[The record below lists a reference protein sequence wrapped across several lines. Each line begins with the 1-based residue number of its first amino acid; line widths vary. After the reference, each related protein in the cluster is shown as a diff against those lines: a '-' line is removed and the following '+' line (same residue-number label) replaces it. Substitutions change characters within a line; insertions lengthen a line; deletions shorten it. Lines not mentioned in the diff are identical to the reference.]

1 MKILVMG
8 LPGAGKTTFAAELV
22 KRLNLSHSVSWYNAD
37 VVRETFDDWDFSPAG
52 RQRQVER
59 MRELSC
65 LSKSDFVICD
75 FVCPTDELRD
85 IYAADIVIWM
95 DTIQAGR
102 FDNTNRVFVPPVHYT
117 YRVTDW
123 TPHWGRAIAKS
134 LVLRK
139 NKSVLIKIY
148 DWLVQR
154 IRSV

>member
-22 KRLNLSHSVSWYNAD
+22 KRLNIDYTVSWYNAD
-37 VVRETFDDWDFSPAG
+37 AVREAYNDWDFSPAG
-52 RQRQVER
+52 RRRQVER
-59 MRELSC
+59 MRELSNAAE
-65 LSKSDFVICD
+65 SDFVICD

-102 FDNTNRVFVPPVHYT
+102 FDDTNRVFVPPAHYT

-123 TPHWGRAIAKS
+123 TPHWAQAIAKS
-134 LVLRK
+134 LILRK
-139 NKSVLIKIY
+139 NKSVWSRFY

-154 IRSV
+154 TRGV